1 VGIITS
7 LTNHWY
13 HIPTFLAFTF
23 MMLTPSKFFKKV
35 DEVIL
40 EKPVTEEMPVF
51 TGARVMVHTGDSMEQ
66 LVRDE
71 HILNNMKKMVKISKK
86 KHVKQMWKIKLAEFE
101 RELRFKRYVQ
111 YPGV

>member
-1 VGIITS
+1 
-7 LTNHWY
+7 
-13 HIPTFLAFTF
+13 

-40 EKPVTEEMPVF
+40 EEPVTEEMPVF
-51 TGARVMVHTGDSMEQ
+51 TGYRIIINNGDSVES

-71 HILNNMKKMVKISKK
+71 HILSNMKKMVKQSRK

-101 RELRFKRYVQ
+101 RELRFKRYIQ